1 MNIERL
7 IIIREDGFVS
17 INGRGLV
24 IDLSDMPTDLHAVQW
39 SGSEGHIERAGQPNE
54 KITGIG
60 DFITWIE
67 RWQALA
73 DELDAPP
80 PPPTPE
86 QILAAKK
93 AERQAIVDA
102 IVVTVSTGK
111 VFDGNE
117 EAQSRMSRAIQTA
130 EIAGIESTTWVLANN
145 VPTVVTLLE
154 LKEALVLSMQAMG
167 DVWATPYE
175 D

>member
-1 MNIERL
+1 M
-7 IIIREDGFVS
+7 IIIAANNPQWSNAEKTQ
-17 INGRGLV
+17 
-24 IDLSDMPTDLHAVQW
+24 IDLMVTFDHIGTVPFAASMNDVEQHGRDLFARAVAGEF
-39 SGSEGHIERAGQPNE
+39 GSIAEYV
-54 KITGIG
+54 T
-60 DFITWIE
+60 T
-67 RWQALA
+67 
-73 DELDAPP
+73 
-80 PPPTPE
+80 PPTPE

-145 VPTVVTLLE
+145 VPTVVTLPE

-167 DVWATPYE
+167 EVWATPYE

>member
-1 MNIERL
+1 MRVTLIRDDNL
-7 IIIREDGFVS
+7 IIVDGRA
-17 INGRGLV
+17 INV
-24 IDLSDMPTDLHAVQW
+24 DLSDLPADLHAVQW
-39 SGSEGHIERAGQPNE
+39 FGTDGHVERQGLPNQP
-54 KITGIG
+54 IASLG
-60 DFITWIE
+60 DFQTWIS
-67 RWQALA
+67 RWNEAA
-73 DELDAPP
+73 AALDAPP
-80 PPPTPE
+80 PPPTPD

-102 IVVTVSTGK
+102 IVVTVSSGK

-130 EIAGIESTTWVLANN
+130 EIASIPSTTWVLANN
-145 VPTVVTLLE
+145 VPTLVTLAE

-167 DVWATPYE
+167 AVWATPYE

>member
-1 MNIERL
+1 MRTE
-7 IIIREDGFVS
+7 
-17 INGRGLV
+17 INLQTG
-24 IDLSDMPTDLHAVQW
+24 
-39 SGSEGHIERAGQPNE
+39 E
-54 KITGIG
+54 ITEH
-60 DFITWIE
+60 D
-67 RWQALA
+67 
-73 DELDAPP
+73 DAPVVVVP
-80 PPPTPE
+80 ATPE

-93 AERQAIVDA
+93 ADRQAIVDA
-102 IVVTVSTGK
+102 IVVTVSSGK

-145 VPTVVTLLE
+145 VPTVVTLPE

-167 DVWATPYE
+167 AVWAAPYE